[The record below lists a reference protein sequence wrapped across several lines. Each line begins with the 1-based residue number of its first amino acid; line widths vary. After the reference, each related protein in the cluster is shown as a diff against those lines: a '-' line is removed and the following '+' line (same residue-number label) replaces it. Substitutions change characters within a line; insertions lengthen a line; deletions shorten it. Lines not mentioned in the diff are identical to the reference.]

1 LSLPVDAS
9 GTRPVIGVT
18 VSHDRGQRIRP
29 GREYWYLAR
38 AYTSALAHAG
48 AVPIV
53 LNADTPIEACVEL
66 CHGLVI
72 SGGGD
77 LPESFA
83 DAERGSDWARHTP
96 GPPESEQ
103 RIAWERGL
111 LEAFE
116 RAQRPVLGICYGMQL
131 MNLHFGGTLWTSLA
145 ERGPREVD
153 HGGQA
158 TSRQH
163 ALRVAD
169 SSPFFAGWTPPAE
182 VSSSHGQA
190 VRDVAPDFAASAWSD
205 DGVVEAIERGTLIGL
220 EWHPETDASGAF
232 VYRRFADYCSAARA
246 GVRSV
251 R

>member
-1 LSLPVDAS
+1 MSEPVVAIAA
-9 GTRPVIGVT
+9 RPVIGVT

-38 AYTSALAHAG
+38 AYTSALAQAG
-48 AVPIV
+48 AVPIL

-77 LPESFA
+77 LPQSFT
-83 DAERGSDWARHTP
+83 DAEQDGEWVRRTP

-111 LEAFE
+111 LDAFA
-116 RAQRPVLGICYGMQL
+116 RVDRPVLGVCYGMQL

-145 ERGPREVD
+145 ERGPRAVD
-153 HGGQA
+153 HGGQG

-169 SSPFFAGWTPPAE
+169 GSPFFADWTPPNE

-190 VRDVAPDFAASAWSD
+190 VRDVAPDFSASAWAA

-220 EWHPETDASGAF
+220 EWHPEADESGAF
-232 VYRRFADYCSAARA
+232 VYRRFADYCVRARA

>member
-1 LSLPVDAS
+1 VS
-9 GTRPVIGVT
+9 GGARPVIGVT
-18 VSHDRGQRIRP
+18 VSHDRGERIRP

-38 AYTSALAHAG
+38 AYSGALAHAG
-48 AVPIV
+48 AAPI
-53 LNADTPIEACVEL
+53 LLCADTPIDACLEL

-96 GPPESEQ
+96 GPAESEQ

-116 RAQRPVLGICYGMQL
+116 RAARPVLGVCYGMQL
-131 MNLHFGGTLWTSLA
+131 MNLHFGGTLWTSVVD
-145 ERGPREVD
+145 RGASDVD
-153 HGGQA
+153 HGGQG

-169 SSPFFAGWTPPAE
+169 DSAFFRGWTPPPA

-190 VRDVAPDFAASAWSD
+190 VRQVAPGFSASAWSA
-205 DGVVEAIERGTLIGL
+205 DGVVEAIERDTLIGL
-220 EWHPETDASGAF
+220 EWHPETDPSGAF
-232 VYRRFADYCSAARA
+232 VYRRFADYCVAARD
-246 GVRSV
+246 GVRSAP
-251 R
+251 